1 MKRMLIA
8 TMIALYAA
16 ACGGGTTDEGHHD
29 EAHHEE
35 TQGGEHAEHHEE
47 HHGEHHEGMPEG
59 HSDEGDEEHGALPA
73 PLRAYHDVF
82 APIWHGEESER
93 VAGTCAAAEELLNL
107 ATEHHRWARE
117 GEMAE
122 DAAYLEAAA
131 ELVSVTRAYGE
142 QCAADP
148 AVIDPAAVAGIHDAF
163 HACLE
168 AGHSEH

>member
-73 PLRAYHDVF
+73 PLRTLLSFFTAFEVANFRWLFLYIFLWSSSGQFGMLFQAYWMQD
-82 APIWHGEESER
+82 IIG
-93 VAGTCAAAEELLNL
+93 
-107 ATEHHRWARE
+107 
-117 GEMAE
+117 
-122 DAAYLEAAA
+122 
-131 ELVSVTRAYGE
+131 
-142 QCAADP
+142 
-148 AVIDPAAVAGIHDAF
+148 
-163 HACLE
+163 
-168 AGHSEH
+168 